1 MRTKINWNGGWYF
14 SKSDKVPEN
23 FSQLWTPVTLPHTWN
38 AVDGQDGGNDYWRGT
53 ASYVKTFPKPE
64 LPEHGKAVLEFQGAA
79 MTADV
84 FLNGIQLAHH
94 EGGYSTFRVD
104 MTDHLEE
111 QNLLWVTV
119 DNSENDCVYPQK
131 ADFTFYGGLYRNVEM
146 ILVPQ
151 AHFELVMDGTPGM
164 KITPIV
170 DLGQKCATVKLEAW
184 TAGGEEVRFTVAGK
198 TTSAAV
204 KNGYAAAEVVID
216 NVHLWDGVY
225 DPYLYTADAVLLTED
240 HEKDHISLRFGC
252 RKFEIDP
259 QNGFFLNGRSYPLR
273 GVSRHQDRKG
283 IGNALTLAEHR
294 EDMELIHEI
303 GANTIRL
310 AHYQHAQEFYDLCD
324 EYGMIV
330 WAEIPYITMHMPN
343 GRQNTLD
350 QMREL
355 ITQCYHHP
363 SIVCWGLSNEIT
375 ASGKVTDDLM
385 ENHELLNEM
394 CHQMDPLRPTV
405 MAHAFM
411 LEQDSPLIQLADIGS
426 YNLYFGW
433 YLGELEQNDS
443 FLDEYHKNFPNRIM
457 GFSEYGA
464 DANPQFQTASP
475 ERGDYT
481 EAYQCVYHEHLLK
494 CIEDRPWLWAT
505 HVWNMFDF
513 AADGRDE
520 GGSHGVNQKGLV
532 TMDRKLKKDAFY
544 LYKAAWNQE
553 ETFVHLCGSRYIDRC
568 GEQTEIVIY
577 SNQKK
582 VTLYVDKKLAG
593 VQEGNRIFR
602 FMIPLT
608 EGEHEIYAEAEN
620 CSDTIHIRKVE
631 QENPA
636 YSFRQKGDVINW
648 FDKETFDEEC
658 YSLRDTFGELLSNP
672 KSAELVNA
680 IMEKARA
687 ARGDVAKSTSQNKN
701 LQKMMAGIRMENLL
715 KQAGPALKQE
725 DVVGLNKALQKIKK
739 Q

>member
-1 MRTKINWNGGWYF
+1 MRIKINWNDGWYF

-23 FSQLWTPVTLPHTWN
+23 FSQLWAPVTLPHTWN

-131 ADFTFYGGLYRNVEM
+131 ADFTFYGGLYRNVEL

-151 AHFELVMDGTPGM
+151 DHFELMMDGTPGM

-184 TAGGEEVRFTVAGK
+184 TVGGEEVRFTVAGK

-363 SIVCWGLSNEIT
+363 SIICWGLSNEIT

-385 ENHELLNEM
+385 ENHELLNEL

-411 LEQDSPLIQLADIGS
+411 LEQDSPLIQMADIGS

-553 ETFVHLCGSRYIDRC
+553 ETFVHLCGSRYTDRC

-582 VTLYVDKKLAG
+582 VTLYVDKKLSG

-701 LQKMMAGIRMENLL
+701 LHKMMAGIRMENLL

>member
-1 MRTKINWNGGWYF
+1 MRIKINWNDGWYF

-23 FSQLWTPVTLPHTWN
+23 FSQLWIPVTLPHTWN

-131 ADFTFYGGLYRNVEM
+131 ADFTFYGGLYRNVEL

-151 AHFELVMDGTPGM
+151 DHFELMMDGTPGM

-184 TAGGEEVRFTVAGK
+184 TVGGEEVRFTVAGK

-225 DPYLYTADAVLLTED
+225 DPYLYTADAVLLAED

-310 AHYQHAQEFYDLCD
+310 AHYQHALEFYDLCD

-385 ENHELLNEM
+385 ENHKLLNEL

-411 LEQDSPLIQLADIGS
+411 LEQDSPLIQVADIGS

-475 ERGDYT
+475 EKGDYT

-505 HVWNMFDF
+505 HAWNMFDF

-553 ETFVHLCGSRYIDRC
+553 EAFVHLCGSRYTDRC

-701 LQKMMAGIRMENLL
+701 LHKMMAGIRMENLL

>member
-1 MRTKINWNGGWYF
+1 MRIKINWNDGWYF

-23 FSQLWTPVTLPHTWN
+23 FSQLWIPVTLPHTWN

-131 ADFTFYGGLYRNVEM
+131 ADFTFYGGLYRNVEL

-151 AHFELVMDGTPGM
+151 DHFELMMDGTPGM

-184 TAGGEEVRFTVAGK
+184 TVGGEEVRFTVAGK

-385 ENHELLNEM
+385 ENHELLNEL

-411 LEQDSPLIQLADIGS
+411 LEQDSPLIQVADIGS

-475 ERGDYT
+475 EKGDYT

-494 CIEDRPWLWAT
+494 CIENRPWLWAT
-505 HVWNMFDF
+505 HAWNMFDF

-553 ETFVHLCGSRYIDRC
+553 EAFVHLCGSRYTDRC

-680 IMEKARA
+680 IMAKARA

>member
-1 MRTKINWNGGWYF
+1 
-14 SKSDKVPEN
+14 
-23 FSQLWTPVTLPHTWN
+23 
-38 AVDGQDGGNDYWRGT
+38 
-53 ASYVKTFPKPE
+53 
-64 LPEHGKAVLEFQGAA
+64 

-131 ADFTFYGGLYRNVEM
+131 ADFTFYGGLYRNVEL

-151 AHFELVMDGTPGM
+151 DHFELMMDGTPGM

-170 DLGQKCATVKLEAW
+170 DLGQKCATVKLETW
-184 TAGGEEVRFTVAGK
+184 TVGGEEVRFTVAGK

-283 IGNALTLAEHR
+283 IGNALALAEHR

-385 ENHELLNEM
+385 ENHELLNEL

-411 LEQDSPLIQLADIGS
+411 LEQDSPLIQMADIGS

-475 ERGDYT
+475 EKGDYT

-505 HVWNMFDF
+505 HAWNMFDF

-544 LYKAAWNQE
+544 LYKAAWNHDE
-553 ETFVHLCGSRYIDRC
+553 AFVHLCGSRYTDRC

-648 FDKETFDEEC
+648 FDKETFDKEC
-658 YSLRDTFGELLSNP
+658 YSLKDTFGELLSNP

-680 IMEKARA
+680 IMAKARA

>member
-1 MRTKINWNGGWYF
+1 MRIKINWNDGWYF

-23 FSQLWTPVTLPHTWN
+23 FSQLWIPVTLPHTWN

-131 ADFTFYGGLYRNVEM
+131 ADFTFYGGLYRNVEL

-151 AHFELVMDGTPGM
+151 DHFELMMDGTPGM

-184 TAGGEEVRFTVAGK
+184 TVGGEEVRFTVAGK

-385 ENHELLNEM
+385 ENHKLLNEL

-411 LEQDSPLIQLADIGS
+411 LEQDSPLIQVADIGS

-553 ETFVHLCGSRYIDRC
+553 EAFVHLCGSRYTDRC

-701 LQKMMAGIRMENLL
+701 LHKMMAGIRMENLL